1 MSLGYQS
8 LDEQTV
14 QVNKHNELKDQ
25 GKYNI

>member
-8 LDEQTV
+8 LDEQIV
-14 QVNKHNELKDQ
+14 QVNKHNELENQ